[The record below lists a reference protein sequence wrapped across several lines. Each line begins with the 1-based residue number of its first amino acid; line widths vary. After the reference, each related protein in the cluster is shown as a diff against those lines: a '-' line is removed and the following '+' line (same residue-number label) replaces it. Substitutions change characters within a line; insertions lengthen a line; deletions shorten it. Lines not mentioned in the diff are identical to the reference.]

1 MGEGHAGRGGTRTSE
16 RTAKIVSET
25 AVPEAWVSDDV
36 MDELAWRGLVA
47 QCTDVDAVRSALAAA
62 PVTVY
67 CGFDPT
73 APSLHFGNFV
83 QLVVLRRLQ
92 RAGHRVICLVGGST
106 GLIGDPKPS
115 AERVLRTKEDTAENV
130 ARITALVRPF
140 LDFDG
145 DNPAV
150 LVDNLDWTA
159 PMSALDFLR
168 DVGKHFRVNQMIRKE
183 AVAARLQSQE
193 GISYTEFSYQLL
205 QALDYLHL
213 FRTHGCT
220 LQTGGSDQWGNL
232 IAGVDLVHRVEGAS
246 VHALTTPLLTDSAGA
261 KFGKSEGNA
270 IWLSADMTSPYAFYQ
285 YFLNV
290 EDASVVDLL
299 KVFSDRDGEQI
310 AELDQATAQRPQ
322 ARAAQRALAREVT
335 VLVHGAEA
343 AARVEQA
350 SQALFGRAE
359 LTDLDAGTLAD
370 AVRELPTVRVSRS
383 RLDPAGQQ
391 VADLLAATGLVS
403 SKSAGRRAIAEGGA
417 YLNNAKVV
425 GEDATVRADDLLH
438 GRWALLRRGRRSLA
452 VVEVAG

>member
-1 MGEGHAGRGGTRTSE
+1 MDRQAPVAT
-16 RTAKIVSET
+16 
-25 AVPEAWVSDDV
+25 DV
-36 MDELAWRGLVA
+36 MDELTWRGLVA
-47 QCTDVDAVRSALAAA
+47 QCTDVDAVGAALAAG

-106 GLIGDPKPS
+106 GLIGDPKPT
-115 AERVLRTKEDTAENV
+115 AERALKTKETTAQNV
-130 ARITALVRPF
+130 ARIKELVRPF
-140 LDFDG
+140 LDFEG
-145 DNPAV
+145 EGAAL

-183 AVAARLQSQE
+183 AVAARLESQE
-193 GISYTEFSYQLL
+193 GISYTEFSYQIL

-213 FRTHGCT
+213 YRTHGCT

-232 IAGVDLVHRVEGAS
+232 IAGVDLVHRVEGAG
-246 VHALTTPLLTDSAGA
+246 VHALTTPLLTDANGA

-299 KVFSDRDGEQI
+299 KVFSDRGR
-310 AELDQATAQRPQ
+310 AEIEDLEQATRQRPQ
-322 ARAAQRALAREVT
+322 ARSAQRALATDVT
-335 VLVHGAEA
+335 TLVHGPEA

-350 SQALFGRAE
+350 SLALFGRAA
-359 LTDLDAGTLAD
+359 LVDLDAATLAD
-370 AVRELPTVRVSRS
+370 AVGELPSVT
-383 RLDPAGQQ
+383 LDGQQ
-391 VADLLAATGLVS
+391 ALVVDLLAGSGLVPS
-403 SKSAGRRAIAEGGA
+403 RSAARRAVAEGGA
-417 YLNNAKVV
+417 YLNNEKVTD
-425 GEDATVRADDLLH
+425 EAAILSRADLLH

-452 VVEVAG
+452 VVDGAPAGAR